1 MKTLED
7 FMEKNKP
14 KKRKSI
20 IENFKDDV
28 LILHKEGYSVEQI
41 QEFLKINNLSTSIGN
56 IYYFI
61 KKQIDQADKKDS
73 KNFSLKQK
81 ENVEEVLSD
90 DEPLTIANMR
100 RKLKER
106 NKDK

>member
-7 FMEKNKP
+7 FMKKNKP
-14 KKRKSI
+14 NKRKSI

-41 QEFLKINNLSTSIGN
+41 QESLKINNLSTSVGN

-61 KKQIDQADKKDS
+61 KPERTTDIKFII
-73 KNFSLKQK
+73 
-81 ENVEEVLSD
+81 NVF
-90 DEPLTIANMR
+90 N
-100 RKLKER
+100 
-106 NKDK
+106 